1 MNETATKRDEIEA
14 ERERLAAEA
23 FARIRAG
30 NHWRDWT
37 FIAAGF
43 DVGRQRAMR
52 AAYTNQPMG
61 RGYNTA
67 FAEWMQSRP
76 WARAIDKATRNHLFW
91 VHDHL
96 PEIEQWR
103 ETLPASQRDAWNH
116 PTTVKRA
123 FERAMRVQSEREAGK
138 PVLTPTEALK
148 QANAELQA
156 ECDRWKRQAEESGSL
171 FDLRRDTPD
180 DIARVVA
187 EHIPTSRAETIA
199 RAILAEVKRRKQAH
213 AG

>member
-1 MNETATKRDEIEA
+1 MTETKREEIEA

-23 FARIRAG
+23 FERIRSG

-52 AAYTNQPMG
+52 AAFTNTPMG

-67 FAEWMQSRP
+67 FSDWMQSRP

-103 ETLPASQRDAWNH
+103 ETLPANQRDAWNH

-123 FERAMRVQSEREAGK
+123 YERAMKVQSEREAGK
-138 PVLTPTEALK
+138 PVLSPTEALK
-148 QANAELQA
+148 QELAQAQA

-171 FDLRRDTPD
+171 FDLRRDRPE
-180 DIARVVA
+180 DIARVLVEA
-187 EHIPTSRAETIA
+187 CPASRAESIA
-199 RAILAEVKRRKQAH
+199 RAILREVKRQKGAH